1 MPLSPPSTLTFCI
14 LIRLRLPGLSR
25 SPRQPPEPVS
35 SSVSPQARAEP
46 PVRHRPAL
54 LSHPPGRGRA
64 SPRLIRHG
72 GAGRPQPG
80 PGPAPPRPAPPP
92 PPAAPLE
99 RVRRARV
106 RAAGAPLGRWECRW
120 PQAGGDPGRRP
131 ASREGAV
138 RRGEPVGGRREGPRW
153 GRGRASVPGRG
164 ASGAAV
170 GEAGLPGPG
179 SRGERGVGARSV
191 LSAPAA
197 FPAPF
202 TVTPT
207 VPGLWAWRCCRGRV
221 EACSECFVAASVEL

>member
-46 PVRHRPAL
+46 PVRHRPAP

-120 PQAGGDPGRRP
+120 PQAGGIQGGARRAGKGLSGAGSPSEGGGKGLAGAGAAPPCLAVGRAERLW
-131 ASREGAV
+131 A
-138 RRGEPVGGRREGPRW
+138 RRG
-153 GRGRASVPGRG
+153 
-164 ASGAAV
+164 
-170 GEAGLPGPG
+170 
-179 SRGERGVGARSV
+179 
-191 LSAPAA
+191 
-197 FPAPF
+197 
-202 TVTPT
+202 
-207 VPGLWAWRCCRGRV
+207 CRGRGPEGSAV
-221 EACSECFVAASVEL
+221 LERGRSCQHQLLSLHPSL